1 MKRLF
6 ILLISFVMLASCA
19 TSDAG
24 NADSSTGSNGTA
36 QPEASGSGVNEFAG
50 TTIRISDPRFSAG
63 TELITSDP
71 SRYVIGGLFDYT
83 KLSQLSGMDL
93 EVHGFTDENRT
104 LKILAGDKDIDVYFF
119 FHDDAKYILDN
130 NLVSPI
136 DSDIIDEFNSK
147 TFDCLQ
153 DVCVDKSGNTIMMPL
168 EYSIFSLFVPK
179 QAVEELGLTAQDIEY
194 WEDFYNYLTDYNGP
208 RKSYGNG
215 MVLFYL
221 IEMQY
226 HYYHCDLDNGEFD
239 YDNEDFRRLYETLLG
254 NWVFDGQSYNQPY
267 FLNVPLNN
275 FDPDENLFDLNG
287 ISRYLSL
294 SDPENNEMRAQE
306 FVTFPVPKYDE
317 KVEKNM
323 LSVASFAYINPYS
336 ENKEAAVKLLE
347 TIAENYYSIVS
358 SNCAY
363 FIFSDTSM
371 YPKAIDTESQLFKD
385 FIAMSDNSE
394 ILFYDFNDVVS
405 EIDHEYTCM
414 ELTLDEAIEE
424 RTRVVD
430 IKLNE

>member
-1 MKRLF
+1 MKKL
-6 ILLISFVMLASCA
+6 ILVLLSLLMLVSCTASD
-19 TSDAG
+19 TENTPSSG
-24 NADSSTGSNGTA
+24 STGDTV
-36 QPEASGSGVNEFAG
+36 QPESSDSGDNEFAG
-50 TTIRISDPRFSAG
+50 MTVRVSDPLFSAG
-63 TELITSDP
+63 AELITPDP
-71 SRYVIGGLFDYT
+71 SHYRVGGLFDYT
-83 KLSQLSGMDL
+83 KLSQLSGMNI

-104 LKILAGDKDIDVYFF
+104 LKILAEDSDIDIYFF

-147 TFDCLQ
+147 TFEALQ
-153 DVCVDKSGNTIMMPL
+153 KVCVDENGNTVMMPL
-168 EYSIFSLFVPK
+168 EYSILSLFVPK
-179 QAVEELGLTAQDIEY
+179 QAVEELGLTAQNIEY
-194 WEDFYNYLTDYNGP
+194 WEDFYNYLTNYNGP

-215 MVLFYL
+215 FNLFHL

-226 HYYHCDLDNGEFD
+226 HYYNCDLENGEFD

-267 FLNVPLNN
+267 FLNVPLNK

-294 SDPENNEMRAQE
+294 SDPENNEIRAQE

-336 ENKEAAVKLLE
+336 ENKEAAVKFLE

-371 YPKAIDTESQLFKD
+371 YPEAIDTESQLFKD

-405 EIDHEYTCM
+405 EIDYEYTCM

>member
-6 ILLISFVMLASCA
+6 ILLISFVLLASCA

-36 QPEASGSGVNEFAG
+36 QPEASGSGDNEFAG
-50 TTIRISDPRFSAG
+50 MTVRVSDPLFSAG
-63 TELITSDP
+63 AELITPDP
-71 SRYVIGGLFDYT
+71 SHYRVGGLFDYT
-83 KLSQLSGMDL
+83 KLSQLSGMNI

-104 LKILAGDKDIDVYFF
+104 LKILAEDSDIDIYFF

-130 NLVSPI
+130 NLVAPI

-147 TFDCLQ
+147 TFEALQ
-153 DVCVDKSGNTIMMPL
+153 KVCVDENGNTVMMPL
-168 EYSIFSLFVPK
+168 EYSILSLFVPK
-179 QAVEELGLTAQDIEY
+179 QAVEELGLTAQNIEY
-194 WEDFYNYLTDYNGP
+194 WEDFYNYLTNYNGP

-215 MVLFYL
+215 FNLFHL

-226 HYYHCDLDNGEFD
+226 HYYNCDLENGEFD

-254 NWVFDGQSYNQPY
+254 NWVFDGSGYDPPY
-267 FLNVPLNN
+267 FLNIHLNN
-275 FDPDENLFDLNG
+275 YDPDENLFDLNV
-287 ISRYLSL
+287 ISSYLSL
-294 SDPENNEMRAQE
+294 FDSENNEMRSQE

-317 KVEKNM
+317 NVEKNLVTM
-323 LSVASFAYINPYS
+323 AAFAYINPYS

-347 TIAENYYSIVS
+347 TIAENYFSIIS
-358 SNCAY
+358 RNCMY

-371 YPKAIDTESQLFKD
+371 YPETIDTESQLFKD

-394 ILFYDFNDVVS
+394 MLFYDFNDVVS
-405 EIDHEYTCM
+405 EIDHEYAYK